1 MKWIGLVLG
10 VLVGI
15 GAVITVVGL
24 LRPADHVAAIT
35 VRLAA
40 PRDRVWAVVTDFTA
54 QPQWFGEV
62 TASERIADIDGQPA
76 WKERFGGFDATL
88 VQRER
93 VEGTRI
99 VREVLP
105 SGSFSGTWS
114 YDLADDGAGTRLTV
128 TEHGHV
134 GNPFFRGVMAVM
146 DPRATMRAYVA
157 ALGSRLG
164 VPVEEV
170 PAP

>member
-1 MKWIGLVLG
+1 MKWLALVLG
-10 VLVGI
+10 VVVGI
-15 GAVITVVGL
+15 AAIITVVGL
-24 LRPADHVAAIT
+24 LRPADHVASVT
-35 VRLAA
+35 VRLGV
-40 PRDRVWAVVTDFTA
+40 PRDSVWAVVTDFTA
-54 QPQWFGEV
+54 QPQWFAEV
-62 TASERIADIDGQPA
+62 TASERIADIGGQPA
-76 WKERFGGFDATL
+76 WKEKFGGFDATL

-114 YDLADDGAGTRLTV
+114 YDLADDGTGTRLTV

-134 GNPFFRGVMAVM
+134 GNPFFRGMMVVM
-146 DPRATMRAYVA
+146 DPRATMRTYVA
-157 ALGSRLG
+157 ALGRRLG
-164 VPVEEV
+164 TPVEDV